1 MNLKFIKPVSVNRKP
16 LNKGIVI
23 FLMITFIPQLTG
35 AIIAQTTQDTVID
48 GIVAIVGAN
57 TILRSDLE
65 NQYLQFRSQGNITGS
80 EHTMKCQILEN
91 MLFQKLL
98 LNQAEI
104 DSVVVTDAQV
114 ESEMDR
120 RMRYFINLAGS
131 PEKLEETYHKS
142 IIAIKS
148 EMQIGRAHV

>member
-1 MNLKFIKPVSVNRKP
+1 MFVMTKRM
-16 LNKGIVI
+16 NKGKS
-23 FLMITFIPQLTG
+23 MILLFSLFCFSTG
-35 AIIAQTTQDTVID
+35 SISAQSPKDSSID

-57 TILRSDLE
+57 TILKSDLE
-65 NQYLQFRSQGNITGS
+65 NQYLQYRSQGNIAGNAVTL
-80 EHTMKCQILEN
+80 KCQFLEN

-104 DSVVVTDAQV
+104 DSVQITDVQV

-120 RMRYFINLAGS
+120 QMRYFINLAGS
-131 PEKLEETYHKS
+131 PEKLEETYQKS

-148 EMQIGRAHV
+148 EMRDIIREQMMVENVQ